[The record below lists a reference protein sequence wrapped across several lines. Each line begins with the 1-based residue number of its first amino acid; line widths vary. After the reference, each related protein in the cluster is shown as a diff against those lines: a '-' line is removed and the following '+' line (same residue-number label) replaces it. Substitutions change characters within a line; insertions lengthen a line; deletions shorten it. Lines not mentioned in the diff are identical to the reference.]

1 MSEKKYDKKFKGNKE
16 YEKWKQDTP
25 MFIPKL

>member
-1 MSEKKYDKKFKGNKE
+1 MSEKKYDRRFKGNKE
-16 YEKWKQDTP
+16 YEKWKRETP

>member
-16 YEKWKQDTP
+16 YEKWKRDTP